1 LRNGLNDEG
10 QPTQHKGATPAL
22 PKPSPATMMDTC
34 TLNNKKDDENDKDEQ
49 EEDENVEH
57 LSTQDLLKGHIK
69 RAKRVRAHLR
79 EERLQR
85 IARYRSRLRLLVPL
99 PTSTV

>member
-49 EEDENVEH
+49 E
-57 LSTQDLLKGHIK
+57 DLLKGHIK